1 MSILS
6 GVVSTIRS
14 AIYGKEM
21 RESIAKGFEL
31 VDGKLSEAGGM
42 GGGFVLM
49 EEDIP
54 IAERKENVLYAKIV
68 ANLNDEAP

>member
-54 IAERKENVLYAKIV
+54 VSERKENVLYASV
-68 ANLNDEAP
+68 EANFTSETP